1 MRWLVLSVLPLIW
14 SCERPDT
21 IAPRITLLPDPQPV
35 HYLDEPYVDP
45 GASVLDNLT
54 CNTEGMLYTDS
65 QVDVSHY
72 GSYQVIYT
80 ATDEA
85 ANSQT
90 AVRDVDI
97 VLATTNYHHLYY
109 QATDTCTSG
118 IYTYVGLIQD
128 CDCEG
133 QEVTVANISNFG
145 LSATFDLPVTGIY
158 NEILELDT
166 LKTGVYFLGNAT
178 MSSGAD
184 TLFWT
189 YTITADGDDD
199 VCHSQW
205 VKE

>member
-1 MRWLVLSVLPLIW
+1 M
-14 SCERPDT
+14 
-21 IAPRITLLPDPQPV
+21 
-35 HYLDEPYVDP
+35 
-45 GASVLDNLT
+45 LDNLT

-109 QATDTCTSG
+109 QATDACTSG

-133 QEVTVANISNFG
+133 RGDRSQYQQLRFCQPLLIC
-145 LSATFDLPVTGIY
+145 LLPALIMRYWNWIHSRQACTSWVMPPCHQVQIP
-158 NEILELDT
+158 
-166 LKTGVYFLGNAT
+166 
-178 MSSGAD
+178 SSGPTPSPPMVMKMCVIAS
-184 TLFWT
+184 
-189 YTITADGDDD
+189 G
-199 VCHSQW
+199 
-205 VKE
+205 